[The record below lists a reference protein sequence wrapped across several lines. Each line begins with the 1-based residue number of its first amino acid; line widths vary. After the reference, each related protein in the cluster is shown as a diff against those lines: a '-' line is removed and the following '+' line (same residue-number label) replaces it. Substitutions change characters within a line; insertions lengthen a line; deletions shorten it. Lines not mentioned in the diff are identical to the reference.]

1 MAVLKNV
8 ENKIKLVMIVSSLF
22 LVGCVIVSLGS
33 IIIAKGMVDEAHKK
47 VYVLDGTV
55 PILVKQT
62 TQEETFDVEAK
73 SDIEMFHQFF
83 FTLAPDDK
91 YIQYTMKKAMY
102 LVDETG
108 LAQYNALKEKGFYN
122 NIIGTSTICSIYCDS
137 IKLNTDSLTFTY
149 YGRQRIERRTSI
161 LMRQLVT
168 RRQAQK
174 SAENRE
180 QPSRNP
186 HHQLANTEEPRL
198 GGNQE
203 VRLLNQ
209 ATMDIKKVLMGEK
222 MPDKNDPQY
231 REQYE
236 REVRAGQK
244 FAEKTKLNILFLKI
258 QEWANDHRKTF
269 LGIVFGLVI
278 SLFAWNVINMIRYY
292 NASKEQ
298 KRHTA
303 VERVEKALQEQR
315 NSHKAQ

>member
-108 LAQYNALKEKGFYN
+108 LAQYNTLKEKGFYS
-122 NIIGTSTICSIYCDS
+122 NIMGTSAVFSIFCDS
-137 IKLNTDSLTFTY
+137 IKFDKEKMEFTY
-149 YGRQRIERRTSI
+149 YGRQRIERRTNV
-161 LMRQLVT
+161 LTRELVT
-168 RRQAQK
+168 AGQLKRVPRTD
-174 SAENRE
+174 N
-180 QPSRNP
+180 NP
-186 HHQLANTEEPRL
+186 HGLLIVNWRT
-198 GGNQE
+198 
-203 VRLLNQ
+203 LLNK
-209 ATMDIKKVLMGEK
+209 DI
-222 MPDKNDPQY
+222 DQ
-231 REQYE
+231 
-236 REVRAGQK
+236 
-244 FAEKTKLNILFLKI
+244 KTKSTI
-258 QEWANDHRKTF
+258 E
-269 LGIVFGLVI
+269 
-278 SLFAWNVINMIRYY
+278 S
-292 NASKEQ
+292 E
-298 KRHTA
+298 
-303 VERVEKALQEQR
+303 E
-315 NSHKAQ
+315 